1 MTVRPLRDSLR
12 PLKSLTGAPPPFD
25 IEAAPHEPLELFVQ
39 WFTHAVQAGQVEPHA
54 MTLSTVDA
62 DGMPNARVL
71 ILKDVTDEGWWFAS
85 SSASAKGIE
94 LTAHP
99 VAALTFYWPAV
110 GRSVR
115 VRGAVARG
123 TEDANARD
131 FSRRGIGARAVALG
145 SAQSEPLGSRA
156 ESEAAIAKAAHEL
169 DAHPELVSPSWTLW
183 CVRPHSVEFWQSDAE
198 RQHLRLRYARE
209 GQSWSQTMLWP

>member
-1 MTVRPLRDSLR
+1 MRPLRDSLR
-12 PLKSLTGAPPPFD
+12 PLKSLTGTPPPFD

-39 WFTHAVQAGQVEPHA
+39 WFGHAVEAGQVEPHA

-62 DGMPNARVL
+62 DGMPDARVL

-94 LTAHP
+94 LTANP
-99 VAALTFYWPAV
+99 VAALTFYWPAT

-115 VRGAVARG
+115 IRGRVDTA
-123 TEDANARD
+123 DAERNATD
-131 FSRRGIGARAVALG
+131 FLRRGIGARAVALG

-169 DAHPELVSPSWTLW
+169 DAHPERVSPSWTLW
-183 CVRPHSVEFWQSDAE
+183 CVRPDSVEFWQSDAE